1 MSGIAVKNESC
12 VMGCQQAGGQMS
24 GIAALAAAAAATQK
38 IPGTAG
44 VTTTP
49 VSGIKVV
56 TPTIVTPGGVKVTVP
71 GTRQGQGGLT
81 TKIHPFFLSFLSYLL
96 YFCVL
101 LSSVGGVGF
110 LMERFCQ

>member
-1 MSGIAVKNESC
+1 
-12 VMGCQQAGGQMS
+12 MS

-71 GTRQGQGGLT
+71 GTRQGQGVFPRWHLPLFFSFDFNATLLLT
-81 TKIHPFFLSFLSYLL
+81 
-96 YFCVL
+96 YFTEGEDRNEEV
-101 LSSVGGVGF
+101 
-110 LMERFCQ
+110 ERICEQVVFCTFQ